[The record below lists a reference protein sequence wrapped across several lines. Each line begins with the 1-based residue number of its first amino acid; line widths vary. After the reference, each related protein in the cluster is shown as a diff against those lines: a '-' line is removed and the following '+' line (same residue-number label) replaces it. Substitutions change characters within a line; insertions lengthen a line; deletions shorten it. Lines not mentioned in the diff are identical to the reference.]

1 MPVGMTAGMFAT
13 TLEVAD
19 KVWRRSM
26 RSRVNVGLTSL
37 FNAFLKLFWEE
48 AWSNR
53 FLDLPTSS
61 IGGIQDFLPSLFSLA
76 LNRLLVSTRGQRIA
90 TIKLGWKWCGVKL
103 ASSKILFA
111 SASNW
116 KNKPCSSIRMTA
128 ASPLLQEKIRSRITL
143 HF

>member
-1 MPVGMTAGMFAT
+1 MKKQTAGLCMQKKCHRSLHRYKPGWNPVQIRITFHLKQKTKKKSDMTVGMTAGMFAT

-90 TIKLGWKWCGVKL
+90 TIKLG
-103 ASSKILFA
+103 
-111 SASNW
+111 
-116 KNKPCSSIRMTA
+116 
-128 ASPLLQEKIRSRITL
+128 
-143 HF
+143 

>member
-1 MPVGMTAGMFAT
+1 MTVGMTAGMFAT

-90 TIKLGWKWCGVKL
+90 TIKLG
-103 ASSKILFA
+103 
-111 SASNW
+111 
-116 KNKPCSSIRMTA
+116 
-128 ASPLLQEKIRSRITL
+128 
-143 HF
+143 